1 MQTSPLIAKNR
12 KLSALLLGFFLAS
25 FLSIAAIGVVFEE
38 FSEEL
43 AKQLNDQRIRLS
55 VSEQIAS
62 NIVKIES
69 LLFQMASAGN
79 SAGYRRSLAQAAEAT
94 DLLDHHIHVLQN
106 GGQIRRIFNVNVL
119 GIEQFENT
127 VSYKPNPK
135 IDGATLE
142 VIELLP
148 FVDRIRTKSQTLVTL
163 LERRD
168 QCMETRSPCAE
179 ESMAAVRSY
188 YKELSPF
195 FYRLTENANR
205 QLMEGLVRLE
215 ELQKALQDKE
225 SKLKGLHITSILLVI
240 IFGTAL
246 SAFFLRRIN
255 AAQTQAEI
263 ARDRAEEAN
272 LAKTRFLATMSH
284 EIRTPMNGILG
295 MVQILEDEDLSPMQR
310 RDNLRVIRNSGNTLM
325 QLLNDILDLA
335 KVEAGKMRLRI
346 VPTSPS
352 QLVSETAALFV
363 DMAHAKGVDIRA
375 SSEVASPFRYNM
387 DGDRVRQMIGNLVNN
402 AIKFTESGEVRV
414 HVSMITEQGMPNML
428 EFSVEDA
435 GVGIPLENQDSLFK
449 RFTQLDDSS
458 TRRYDGSG
466 LGLFI
471 VRQFAQM
478 MGGTVGFESTLGE
491 GSRFWFR
498 ILAAEVTVADLV
510 SRTEVRTSAETF
522 KNILVG
528 HVLVAEDNPTNRVI
542 LKTMLNRMGLT
553 TRLVEDGQAAF
564 EVYTSSEEFDGVLM
578 DVSMPRMNG
587 LESTRL
593 IRDWEQNNKQP
604 RCPIIAITANA
615 YSEDRDACLDAGMDD
630 FIVKPIMV
638 ERLSASLTKY
648 LGQGET
654 RPAAAIPSANTSAND

>member
-12 KLSALLLGFFLAS
+12 KLSVLLLGFFLAC

-38 FSEEL
+38 LSEAL
-43 AKQLNDQRIRLS
+43 AKQLNDQRVRLS

-69 LLFQMASAGN
+69 SLFQMTSAGN

-106 GGQIRRIFNVNVL
+106 GGQIRRILNVNVL

-135 IDGATLE
+135 IDGATIE

-168 QCMETRSPCAE
+168 QCIDARSPCAE

-195 FYRLTENANR
+195 FYRLTENTNR
-205 QLMEGLVRLE
+205 QLMEGLIRLD

-225 SKLKGLHITSILLVI
+225 SKLKSLHITAILLVI

-263 ARDRAEEAN
+263 ARDKAEEAS

-295 MVQILEDEDLSPMQR
+295 MVQILEDGELTPMQR
-310 RDNLRVIRNSGNTLM
+310 RDNLRVIRDSGNTLM

-352 QLVSETAALFV
+352 QLVSETAALFM
-363 DMAHAKGVDIRA
+363 DMARAKGVDIST
-375 SSEVASPFRYNM
+375 SSGVASPFRYSM
-387 DGDRVRQMIGNLVNN
+387 DGDRVRQMIGNLVSN

-414 HVSMITEQGMPNML
+414 HVSMVTESGMPNML
-428 EFSVEDA
+428 EFSVEDT
-435 GVGIPLENQDSLFK
+435 GVGILAENQDSLFK

-471 VRQFAQM
+471 VHQFAKM
-478 MGGTVGFESTLGE
+478 MGGAVGLESTMGK

-498 ILAAEVTVADLV
+498 ILATEVTVANLV
-510 SRTEVRTSAETF
+510 SSTEVRTSVETF
-522 KNILVG
+522 KNSLVG
-528 HVLVAEDNPTNRVI
+528 HVLIAEDNPTSRVI

-578 DVSMPRMNG
+578 DISMPRMNG

-593 IRDWEQNNKQP
+593 IRDWERNNEQP

-615 YSEDRDACLDAGMDD
+615 YSEDREACLDAGMDD

-648 LGQGET
+648 LGQGVT
-654 RPAAAIPSANTSAND
+654 RPAAAIPSAND

>member
-12 KLSALLLGFFLAS
+12 KLSALLLGFFLAC

-38 FSEEL
+38 LSEAL

-69 LLFQMASAGN
+69 SLFQMTSAGN

-106 GGQIRRIFNVNVL
+106 GGQVRRILNVNVL

-135 IDGATLE
+135 IDGATIE

-168 QCMETRSPCAE
+168 QCIDARSPCAE

-195 FYRLTENANR
+195 FYRLTENTNR
-205 QLMEGLVRLE
+205 QLMEGLIRLD

-225 SKLKGLHITSILLVI
+225 SKLKSLHITAILLVI

-263 ARDRAEEAN
+263 ARDKAEEAS

-295 MVQILEDEDLSPMQR
+295 MVQILEDGELTPMQR
-310 RDNLRVIRNSGNTLM
+310 RDNLRVIRDSGNTLM

-352 QLVSETAALFV
+352 QLVSETAALFM
-363 DMAHAKGVDIRA
+363 DMARAKGVDIST
-375 SSEVASPFRYNM
+375 SSGVASPFRYSM
-387 DGDRVRQMIGNLVNN
+387 DGDRVRQMIGNLVSN

-414 HVSMITEQGMPNML
+414 HVSMVTGQGMPNML
-428 EFSVEDA
+428 EFSVEDT
-435 GVGIPLENQDSLFK
+435 GVGILAENQDSLFK

-471 VRQFAQM
+471 VHQFAQM
-478 MGGTVGFESTLGE
+478 MGGAVGFESTMGK

-498 ILAAEVTVADLV
+498 ILATEVTVANLV
-510 SRTEVRTSAETF
+510 SSTEVRTSVETF
-522 KNILVG
+522 KNSLVG
-528 HVLVAEDNPTNRVI
+528 HVLIAEDNPTSRVI

-578 DVSMPRMNG
+578 DISMPRMNG

-593 IRDWEQNNKQP
+593 IRDWERNNEQR

-648 LGQGET
+648 LGQGVT
-654 RPAAAIPSANTSAND
+654 RPAAAIPSAND

>member
-12 KLSALLLGFFLAS
+12 RLSVLLLGFFLIC
-25 FLSIAAIGVVFEE
+25 FLSIAAIDMVFHEI
-38 FSEEL
+38 SEEL
-43 AKQLNDQRIRLS
+43 AKQLSDQRVRLS

-69 LLFQMASAGN
+69 SLFQMTSAGN

-106 GGQIRRIFNVNVL
+106 GGQVRRILNVNVL

-135 IDGATLE
+135 IDGATIE

-148 FVDRIRTKSQTLVTL
+148 FVDRIRAKSQTLVTL

-168 QCMETRSPCAE
+168 QCIEARSPCAE

-195 FYRLTENANR
+195 FYRLTENTNR
-205 QLMEGLVRLE
+205 QLMEGLIRLD

-225 SKLKGLHITSILLVI
+225 SKLKSLHITAILLVI

-263 ARDRAEEAN
+263 ARDKAEEAS

-295 MVQILEDEDLSPMQR
+295 MVQILEDGELTPMQR
-310 RDNLRVIRNSGNTLM
+310 RDNLRVIRDSGNTLM

-352 QLVSETAALFV
+352 QLVSETAALFM
-363 DMAHAKGVDIRA
+363 DMARAKGVDIST
-375 SSEVASPFRYNM
+375 SSGVASPFRYSM
-387 DGDRVRQMIGNLVNN
+387 DGDRVRQMIGNLVSN

-414 HVSMITEQGMPNML
+414 HVSMVTESGMPNML
-428 EFSVEDA
+428 EFSVEDT
-435 GVGIPLENQDSLFK
+435 GVGILAENQDSLFK

-471 VRQFAQM
+471 VHQFAQM
-478 MGGTVGFESTLGE
+478 MGGAVGFESTMGK

-498 ILAAEVTVADLV
+498 ILATEVTVANLV
-510 SRTEVRTSAETF
+510 SSTEVRTSVETF
-522 KNILVG
+522 KNSLVG
-528 HVLVAEDNPTNRVI
+528 HVLIAEDNPTSRVI

-578 DVSMPRMNG
+578 DISMPRMNG

-593 IRDWEQNNKQP
+593 IRDWERNNEQP

-648 LGQGET
+648 LGQGVT
-654 RPAAAIPSANTSAND
+654 RPAAAIPSAND

>member
-12 KLSALLLGFFLAS
+12 RLSVFLLGFFLAC

-106 GGQIRRIFNVNVL
+106 GGQVRRILNVNVL

-135 IDGATLE
+135 LDGATIE

-148 FVDRIRTKSQTLVTL
+148 FVDRIRAKSQTLMTL

-168 QCMETRSPCAE
+168 QCMETRSPCVE
-179 ESMAAVRSY
+179 ESTAAVRSY

-205 QLMEGLVRLE
+205 QLMEGLMRLD

-225 SKLKGLHITSILLVI
+225 RKLKSLHITSILLVI

-255 AAQTQAEI
+255 AVQTQAEI
-263 ARDRAEEAN
+263 ARDKAEEAS

-295 MVQILEDEDLSPMQR
+295 MVQILEDEELSPMQR

-363 DMAHAKGVDIRA
+363 DMANAKGVDIST
-375 SSEVASPFRYNM
+375 SSGVASPFRYNM

-414 HVSMITEQGMPNML
+414 HVSMVTESGMPNML
-428 EFSVEDA
+428 EFSVEDT
-435 GVGIPLENQDSLFK
+435 GVGIPAENQDSLFK
-449 RFTQLDDSS
+449 RFTQIDDSS

-471 VRQFAQM
+471 VSQFAQM
-478 MGGTVGFESTLGE
+478 MGGAVGFESTMGE

-498 ILAAEVTVADLV
+498 ILATEVTVADLV
-510 SRTEVRTSAETF
+510 TRTEVRTSAETF
-522 KNILVG
+522 KNSLVG

-542 LKTMLNRMGLT
+542 LKTILNRMGLT

-578 DVSMPRMNG
+578 DISMPRMNG

-593 IRDWEQNNKQP
+593 IRDWERNNEQP

-615 YSEDRDACLDAGMDD
+615 YSEDREACLDAGMDD

-638 ERLSASLTKY
+638 ERLAASLTKY
-648 LGQGET
+648 LRRGVTQ
-654 RPAAAIPSANTSAND
+654 PASAIPSAND

>member
-12 KLSALLLGFFLAS
+12 KLSALLLGFFLAC

-38 FSEEL
+38 LSEAL
-43 AKQLNDQRIRLS
+43 AKQLNDQRVRLS

-69 LLFQMASAGN
+69 SLFQMTSAGN

-106 GGQIRRIFNVNVL
+106 GGQVRRILNVNVL
-119 GIEQFENT
+119 GVEQFENT

-135 IDGATLE
+135 IDGATIE

-168 QCMETRSPCAE
+168 QCIDARSPCAE

-195 FYRLTENANR
+195 FYRLTENTNR
-205 QLMEGLVRLE
+205 QLIEGLIRLD

-225 SKLKGLHITSILLVI
+225 SKLKSLHITAILLVI

-263 ARDRAEEAN
+263 ARDKAEEAS

-295 MVQILEDEDLSPMQR
+295 MVQILEDGELTPTQR

-335 KVEAGKMRLRI
+335 KIEAGKMRLRI

-352 QLVSETAALFV
+352 QLVSETTALFM
-363 DMAHAKGVDIRA
+363 DMARAKGVDIST
-375 SSEVASPFRYNM
+375 SSGVASPFRYSM
-387 DGDRVRQMIGNLVNN
+387 DGDRVRQMIGNLVSN

-414 HVSMITEQGMPNML
+414 HVSMVTESGMPNML
-428 EFSVEDA
+428 EFSVEDT
-435 GVGIPLENQDSLFK
+435 GVGILAENQDSLFK

-471 VRQFAQM
+471 VHQFAQM
-478 MGGTVGFESTLGE
+478 MGGAVGFESTMGK

-498 ILAAEVTVADLV
+498 ILATEVTVANLV
-510 SRTEVRTSAETF
+510 SSTEVRTSVETF
-522 KNILVG
+522 KNSLVG
-528 HVLVAEDNPTNRVI
+528 HVLIAEDNPTSRVI

-578 DVSMPRMNG
+578 DISMPRMNG

-593 IRDWEQNNKQP
+593 IRDWERNNEQP

-638 ERLSASLTKY
+638 ERLAASLTKY
-648 LGQGET
+648 LGQGVT
-654 RPAAAIPSANTSAND
+654 RPAAAIPSAND